1 MQNGQNKEKQSLM
14 KTLKNYLDDTGEKK
28 KSKKNREFAV
38 VTYSFLTAFLC
49 LMGYFVYFQYGQSE
63 QFINNPYNKRQELF
77 TRSVVRGEIYSADGV
92 TLAET
97 LVDEDGNETRVYP
110 YGRIFA
116 HVVGYSTHG
125 RSGIE
130 ELANFSLLRSNILYV
145 EKAVNQIQG
154 EKSPGDSVTTT
165 LEYDL
170 QLRAFDALGTY
181 DGAVV
186 VMEPETGK
194 ILAMVSKPDFDPNY
208 IVEEW
213 DEMVAEDSDSSA
225 LLNRATQGLYP
236 PGSTFKIFTTLAYIQ
251 QNADY
256 ADYRYQCNGKY
267 TFDNKTIHCHKNKS
281 HGTEDLK
288 ESFAHSCNSSY
299 ASLGMT
305 LDIEK
310 FKELCDSMLFNTA
323 LPIAFESSQSSFVLS
338 PEDSASTIMETA
350 IGQGKT
356 LVTPFHMALITSAIA
371 NDGVLMRPYVI
382 DYTTDD
388 EGNLVE
394 QYEPK
399 AYGTM
404 LSDTDAAILQEYMR
418 AVVEEGTATK
428 LLNDNYEVYG
438 KTGSAEFSSNSNS
451 SHSWFV
457 GYAHQEGKADI
468 AVAIIVENSG
478 IGSEYAVPIAQEI
491 FDEYYVEKE

>member
-1 MQNGQNKEKQSLM
+1 M
-14 KTLKNYLDDTGEKK
+14 KNYLDDTEQAKGG
-28 KSKKNREFAV
+28 KKNREFAV
-38 VTYSFLTAFLC
+38 VAYSFLAAFLC

-63 QFINNPYNKRQELF
+63 AFINNPYNKRQELF
-77 TRSVVRGEIYSADGV
+77 TRKVVRGEIYSADGV

-97 LVDEDGNETRVYP
+97 IVDEDGNETRVYP

-116 HVVGYSTHG
+116 HVVGYSTRG

-130 ELANFSLLRSNILYV
+130 ELANFSLLRSNIFYG
-145 EKAVNQIQG
+145 EKAINEIQG

-165 LEYDL
+165 LDYDL

-186 VMEPETGK
+186 VMEPETGR

-208 IVEEW
+208 ITEDW
-213 DEMVAEDSDSSA
+213 DEMVSEDSDSSA

-236 PGSTFKIFTTLAYIQ
+236 PGSTFKIFTTLAYIR

-256 ADYRYQCNGKY
+256 ADYMYQCNGEV
-267 TFDNKTIHCHKNKS
+267 TFEHKTIHCYKNKS
-281 HGTEDLK
+281 HGNENL
-288 ESFAHSCNSSY
+288 EEAFANSCNSAY

-305 LDIEK
+305 LELEQFQK
-310 FKELCDSMLFNTA
+310 LCDGLLFNTA
-323 LPIAFESSQSSFVLS
+323 LPTSFEASQSSFALS
-338 PEDSASTIMETA
+338 PEDSASTIMETS

-371 NDGVLMRPYVI
+371 NNGVLMQPYVI
-382 DYTTDD
+382 EHTTDA
-388 EGNLVE
+388 EGNMVE
-394 QYEPK
+394 QYTKE
-399 AYGTM
+399 AYGTL
-404 LSDTDAAILQEYMR
+404 LSETDCAVLQEYMR

-428 LLNDNYEVYG
+428 LLNDSYEVYG
-438 KTGSAEFSSNSNS
+438 KTGSAEFSSSSNA

-478 IGSEYAVPIAQEI
+478 VGSEYAVPIAREI
-491 FDEYYVEKE
+491 FDEYYIEKE